1 MKINVTDNE
10 KTFNKLFK
18 FIMHDKKYSTRGYR
32 KYRILFF
39 GFLFG
44 AVCTDN
50 LFQIFYEDIITDY
63 EQERQSYANTLNYL
77 LKQKYLL
84 KGKDSYYF
92 VAKPGVDIL
101 FNYLC
106 KLQAIDKD
114 FFYALHRQVRLHA
127 SHAANTGLTLL
138 SLSNSD
144 YSVFYISKALESS
157 GIISKLSSKNSIYPD
172 AIAINESRNQI
183 LCIEADSS
191 TEHRNSGLYAKL
203 SNYVNLISSSDDSN
217 VSILFSIWS
226 KYQDINHDIKL
237 KLSLHILFDM
247 FKLFKSCSNTNISFN
262 DFFEFYSKSAKELPY
277 IFHLISIQKIYIP
290 NIDFSK
296 EFNRITDFILFIN
309 SFSKSYYS
317 RKNYMK
323 VLSENS
329 SDIYNKFISGL
340 SVITSPINAINYIL
354 NFVNLSSVFIDNF
367 IYKYHNNL
375 ACFNREFHH
384 KFKPNTN
391 DDSPIFHNSYILKNG
406 IEFYQLA
413 FENVSEDLGGYIRC
427 KKYLSHYSE
436 NSSSQ
441 LILVCIF
448 NDLEVPDFMNDF
460 FFHYPN
466 SKSVHFISYSEVFD
480 LSFSRDEN

>member
-50 LFQIFYEDIITDY
+50 LFQIFNEDIITDY
-63 EQERQSYANTLNYL
+63 EQERLSHANTLNYL

-84 KGKDSYYF
+84 KGKGSYYF
-92 VAKPGVDIL
+92 VTKPGVDIL

-106 KLQAIDKD
+106 NIQPIDKD
-114 FFYALHRQVRLHA
+114 FFYSLHKQIRLHS
-127 SHAANTGLTLL
+127 SHAANTGVTLL
-138 SLSNSD
+138 SFSNFY
-144 YSVFYISKALESS
+144 YSSFYISKALEPS
-157 GIISKLSSKNSIYPD
+157 GITSKIASKNSIFPD
-172 AIAINESRNQI
+172 AIAINESDNQI

-191 TEHRNSGLYAKL
+191 SEYRNSGLYTKL
-203 SNYVNLISSSDDSN
+203 SNYVNLFSSADSSN
-217 VSILFSIWS
+217 VSILFSIWNNNEGI
-226 KYQDINHDIKL
+226 DHNIRL

-247 FKLFKSCSNTNISFN
+247 FKLFNSCSNTNISFD
-262 DFFEFYSKSAKELPY
+262 DFFEIYSKSAKELPY
-277 IFHLISIQKIYIP
+277 IFNLISAPKIYIP
-290 NIDFSK
+290 NIDLSK
-296 EFNRITDFILFIN
+296 DFNEIINFILFIN

-317 RKNYMK
+317 RKNYIK
-323 VLSENS
+323 LLSTNS
-329 SDIYNKFISGL
+329 SEFYNSFANGL
-340 SVITSPINAINYIL
+340 SVITAPISTTNYIL
-354 NFVNLSSVFIDNF
+354 NFINFSPLFISNF
-367 IYKYHNNL
+367 INKYYKNPSRCERIFYNSFATKTCDDTIVFRNIYS
-375 ACFNREFHH
+375 FYNGKEFCYM
-384 KFKPNTN
+384 T
-391 DDSPIFHNSYILKNG
+391 
-406 IEFYQLA
+406 
-413 FENVSEDLGGYIRC
+413 FENVSEDLGGYVRC
-427 KKYLSHYSE
+427 KKHLSRYSE
-436 NSSSQ
+436 NSSSR

-460 FFHYPN
+460 LFHYPN